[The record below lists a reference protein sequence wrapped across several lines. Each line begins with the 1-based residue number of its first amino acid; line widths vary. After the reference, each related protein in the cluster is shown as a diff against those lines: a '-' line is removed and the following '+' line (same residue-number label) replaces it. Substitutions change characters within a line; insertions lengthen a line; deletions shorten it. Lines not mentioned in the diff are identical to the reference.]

1 MLTSEEE
8 LVETRLLK
16 YAQQEA
22 TRWGAERFA
31 AEFRR
36 RDLEERWLEA
46 SRTNTT
52 PYAASAAPTVD
63 PVHAGPVDA
72 EAQDHVVETAAAPSV
87 SLMRPRF
94 GRHPSVPRPPAER
107 SEQMSRRARRR
118 ERQRA
123 ADDAMW
129 MPAPAEIARMTPAAR
144 RLYGL
149 DDS

>member
-46 SRTNTT
+46 SLGNSS
-52 PYAASAAPTVD
+52 PYAASAAPPDD
-63 PVHAGPVDA
+63 PVHAGLVDA
-72 EAQDHVVETAAAPSV
+72 AAQDRVVETAATPSV
-87 SLMRPRF
+87 SLIRPKF
-94 GRHPSVPRPPAER
+94 ERHPSVPRPPAEG
-107 SEQMSRRARRR
+107 SERMSRRARRR
-118 ERQRA
+118 ERRRA
-123 ADDAMW
+123 AGDAMW